1 MKLNMLLTT
10 SAIVFALLGLVVM
23 IAPEILFSG
32 VILTEGSNALIA
44 YIRTPASIVF
54 GIAALNWMARNVG
67 ASDARNAIVKANI
80 IWCGLAIVL
89 DTLAFVSS
97 LQVIMLVFAVISLFF
112 AAAFFWVWRNG

>member
-10 SAIVFALLGLVVM
+10 SAIVCALLGLVLM
-23 IAPEILFSG
+23 ITPERLFSG
-32 VILTEGSNALIA
+32 VILPEESNALIA
-44 YIRTPASIVF
+44 YLRTPASLVF

-80 IWCGLAIVL
+80 IWFGLGSVL
-89 DTLAFVSS
+89 ETLAFINS
-97 LQVIMLVFAVISLFF
+97 LQVIMLGLAVTSLFF

>member
-10 SAIVFALLGLVVM
+10 SAIVFALLGLIFI
-23 IAPEILFSG
+23 IAPEILFYG
-32 VILTEGSNALIA
+32 VILTEVSNALIA
-44 YIRTPASIVF
+44 YIRIPACFVF

-80 IWCGLAIVL
+80 IWFGLALVL
-89 DTLAFVSS
+89 ETLAFVSS
-97 LQVIMLVFAVISLFF
+97 LQVTMLGFAVGSLFF